1 MEAFLPTPVVPSNAP
16 LWSDIDQD
24 SRILKEQCGN
34 RQLGYLQTQSS
45 LDYYSNLNDDSTC
58 GSAGGRPSAYQALQF
73 GRARPGKLQHSWMA
87 GLAQKYDPGAQHLL
101 NNVNSGRFRG
111 LGNMPTDDQEKDQ
124 EAERKARMLATRF
137 LRCDGYIK
145 YRNRQPKEKKGN
157 KEDAKWPDHIE
168 DAFIVAL
175 CRHPPCGRKKSKA
188 PGEQH
193 NDDAKAMGRNEL
205 IADYIFRNTG
215 DVRTRKQVSSHIQ
228 VLKPFVQNEAI
239 IMRFLATPGEKE
251 SAATKAARK
260 RASVYNPDTQS
271 RMSSLNQH
279 RNFSLQTG
287 FDLQPEEFCMFMRS
301 CKGSETLHTYSAT
314 EGFNPS
320 SYFVQ
325 TQAELYDCFPGLA
338 NVPLER
344 FARGK
349 FLALHVP
356 IVLHSKNLVGDTEL
370 AIRWV
375 FKAPARNPPIS
386 ISSRTRLYL
395 NGRPM
400 YCDRLGNRQFYDN
413 QNFELTEEMHQDW
426 LNFTKEYDAAEVP
439 ENNDALD
446 VNSNGH
452 YSSNGGTIQYYVPF
466 SSTFWARYL
475 YHVVLLQRQATDLE
489 NRPLQ
494 PDETSED
501 RHDQLSKKCLEV
513 SSALGELTAV
523 QEIIA
528 RSELGEPQ
536 VVLTVHFSFSHAA
549 SKEAAVT
556 TWQYLDMASAFD
568 DAIPL
573 SAGGVSQI
581 SQSASDSQESAL
593 SVQDAYGGGSHD
605 YAGFDL
611 SAVNSGHHYPDPTHK
626 STNELASPI
635 ELHDT
640 QATAGYNTSW
650 LLPTSTSDLD
660 HLAATV
666 LDPLLPHNSQANLQQ
681 HNLHDVNSFDFSN
694 GNISISLDS
703 SALSPHPP
711 LPQSSAAFSSAIDA
725 LDLDLAATDPLLLQ
739 PSRTTTPWLTSSNAT
754 PTDYGALF
762 SQPHSPATAAFP
774 DYSNSNGADLADHLA
789 AAAGGLTDTF
799 DVNSLPTSFSL
810 SAHQA
815 FAGAGNGTSDLDPTS
830 RQHSF
835 STVPEDTEA
844 GGVALHDTNHF
855 SPTTHQGFGY
865 MKGEFSQQDGF
876 ALSQPQQEGFEAGR
890 QDSFATS
897 HTDSFVGGTDTHD
910 FAHSFDVGADTGF
923 DISDLRSGSQNQP
936 HSQNHRETWG
946 GAGF

>member
-1 MEAFLPTPVVPSNAP
+1 MESFRPTPVVPSNAP

-34 RQLGYLQTQSS
+34 RQLGYLQTQNN
-45 LDYYSNLNDDSTC
+45 LEYYSNLNDDSTC
-58 GSAGGRPSAYQALQF
+58 GSAGGRPAAYQPLQY
-73 GRARPGKLQHSWMA
+73 GRPRPGKLQHSWMA
-87 GLAQKYDPGAQHLL
+87 GLAQKYEPGSQHLL
-101 NNVNSGRFRG
+101 NNVNRGRFRG

-124 EAERKARMLATRF
+124 EAERKARLLASRF

-260 RASVYNPDTQS
+260 RASVYNPDSQS
-271 RMSSLNQH
+271 RMSSLNQQ
-279 RNFSLQTG
+279 RNYSLQTG

-314 EGFNPS
+314 ESFGPS
-320 SYFVQ
+320 SCFVQ

-344 FARGK
+344 FSMGK

-356 IVLHSKNLVGDTEL
+356 IVLHSKNLVGDIEL

-375 FKAPARNPPIS
+375 FKAPARNPPVS
-386 ISSRTRLYL
+386 VSSRTRLYL

-413 QNFELTEEMHQDW
+413 QNFEVTEEMHQDW
-426 LNFTKEYDAAEVP
+426 LNFTKEYDAAEVS

-446 VNSNGH
+446 MNSNGH
-452 YSSNGGTIQYYVPF
+452 CSSSGGMIQYYVPF

-494 PDETSED
+494 PDETAED

-513 SSALGELTAV
+513 CSALSELTAV

-528 RSELGEPQ
+528 RTELGEPR

-568 DAIPL
+568 DAMPM
-573 SAGGVSQI
+573 SAGGVSQV

-593 SVQDAYGGGSHD
+593 SVQDAYTGGSHD

-611 SAVNSGHHYPDPTHK
+611 SAVNNEHHYPDPTLK
-626 STNELASPI
+626 NTNELASPI
-635 ELHDT
+635 DLHDT
-640 QATAGYNTSW
+640 QATAGYSTSW

-666 LDPLLPHNSQANLQQ
+666 LDPLLPHSSQSNLQQ

-703 SALSPHPP
+703 SALSPHQP

-725 LDLDLAATDPLLLQ
+725 LDLDLTATDPLLLQ
-739 PSRTTTPWLTSSNAT
+739 PSRTTTPWLMSSNAT

-762 SQPHSPATAAFP
+762 SQPHSPASAAFP
-774 DYSNSNGADLADHLA
+774 DYSNSNGAELADHLA

-799 DVNSLPTSFSL
+799 DVNSFSL
-810 SAHQA
+810 SANQA

-830 RQHSF
+830 RQQSF
-835 STVPEDTEA
+835 SAVPEDTEA
-844 GGVALHDTNHF
+844 GGVALHDDHHF

-865 MKGEFSQQDGF
+865 MKADF
-876 ALSQPQQEGFEAGR
+876 PQQESFGLSQQQQEEFEQGR

-897 HTDSFVGGTDTHD
+897 HTESFVGGTDTHN
-910 FAHSFDVGADTGF
+910 FAHSFDVSADTGF
-923 DISDLRSGSQNQP
+923 DISDLRSGAQSRP
-936 HSQNHRETWG
+936 HSQNHRETWA

>member
-1 MEAFLPTPVVPSNAP
+1 
-16 LWSDIDQD
+16 
-24 SRILKEQCGN
+24 
-34 RQLGYLQTQSS
+34 
-45 LDYYSNLNDDSTC
+45 
-58 GSAGGRPSAYQALQF
+58 
-73 GRARPGKLQHSWMA
+73 
-87 GLAQKYDPGAQHLL
+87 
-101 NNVNSGRFRG
+101 
-111 LGNMPTDDQEKDQ
+111 
-124 EAERKARMLATRF
+124 
-137 LRCDGYIK
+137 
-145 YRNRQPKEKKGN
+145 
-157 KEDAKWPDHIE
+157 
-168 DAFIVAL
+168 
-175 CRHPPCGRKKSKA
+175 
-188 PGEQH
+188 
-193 NDDAKAMGRNEL
+193 
-205 IADYIFRNTG
+205 
-215 DVRTRKQVSSHIQ
+215 
-228 VLKPFVQNEAI
+228 
-239 IMRFLATPGEKE
+239 MRFLATPGEKE

-260 RASVYNPDTQS
+260 RASVYNPDPQS
-271 RMSSLNQH
+271 RMGSLNQQ
-279 RNFSLQTG
+279 RNYSLQTG

-314 EGFNPS
+314 ESFGPS
-320 SYFVQ
+320 SCFVQ

-356 IVLHSKNLVGDTEL
+356 IVLHSKNLVGDIEL

-375 FKAPARNPPIS
+375 FKAPARNPPVS
-386 ISSRTRLYL
+386 VSSRTRLYL

-413 QNFELTEEMHQDW
+413 QNFEVTEGMHQDW
-426 LNFTKEYDAAEVP
+426 LNFTKEYDAAEVS
-439 ENNDALD
+439 ENNDALE

-452 YSSNGGTIQYYVPF
+452 CSSSGDMIQYYVPF

-494 PDETSED
+494 PDETAED
-501 RHDQLSKKCLEV
+501 CHDQLSKKCLEV

-528 RSELGEPQ
+528 RTELGEPQ

-549 SKEAAVT
+549 NKAAAVT

-568 DAIPL
+568 DSIPM
-573 SAGGVSQI
+573 SAGGASQV

-593 SVQDAYGGGSHD
+593 SVQDAYAGGSHD
-605 YAGFDL
+605 YAAFDL
-611 SAVNSGHHYPDPTHK
+611 SAVNSGHHYPHPSHK
-626 STNELASPI
+626 NELASPI

-660 HLAATV
+660 HRAATV
-666 LDPLLPHNSQANLQQ
+666 LDPLLPHNSQSNIQQ

-725 LDLDLAATDPLLLQ
+725 LDLDLTATDPLLLQ

-762 SQPHSPATAAFP
+762 SQPHSPASAAFP
-774 DYSNSNGADLADHLA
+774 DYSNSNGAELADHLA

-799 DVNSLPTSFSL
+799 DVNSFSL
-810 SAHQA
+810 SANQA

-835 STVPEDTEA
+835 SAVPEDTEA
-844 GGVALHDTNHF
+844 GGVALHDDHHF

-865 MKGEFSQQDGF
+865 MKAAFPQQESFGLSQQ
-876 ALSQPQQEGFEAGR
+876 QQEGFEQGR

-897 HTDSFVGGTDTHD
+897 HTESFVGGTDIHD
-910 FAHSFDVGADTGF
+910 FAHSFDVNADTGF
-923 DISDLRSGSQNQP
+923 VISDLRSGAQSQP
-936 HSQNHRETWG
+936 HSQNHRETWA

>member
-1 MEAFLPTPVVPSNAP
+1 
-16 LWSDIDQD
+16 
-24 SRILKEQCGN
+24 
-34 RQLGYLQTQSS
+34 
-45 LDYYSNLNDDSTC
+45 
-58 GSAGGRPSAYQALQF
+58 
-73 GRARPGKLQHSWMA
+73 
-87 GLAQKYDPGAQHLL
+87 
-101 NNVNSGRFRG
+101 
-111 LGNMPTDDQEKDQ
+111 
-124 EAERKARMLATRF
+124 
-137 LRCDGYIK
+137 
-145 YRNRQPKEKKGN
+145 
-157 KEDAKWPDHIE
+157 
-168 DAFIVAL
+168 
-175 CRHPPCGRKKSKA
+175 
-188 PGEQH
+188 
-193 NDDAKAMGRNEL
+193 
-205 IADYIFRNTG
+205 
-215 DVRTRKQVSSHIQ
+215 
-228 VLKPFVQNEAI
+228 
-239 IMRFLATPGEKE
+239 
-251 SAATKAARK
+251 
-260 RASVYNPDTQS
+260 
-271 RMSSLNQH
+271 
-279 RNFSLQTG
+279 
-287 FDLQPEEFCMFMRS
+287 
-301 CKGSETLHTYSAT
+301 
-314 EGFNPS
+314 
-320 SYFVQ
+320 
-325 TQAELYDCFPGLA
+325 
-338 NVPLER
+338 
-344 FARGK
+344 
-349 FLALHVP
+349 
-356 IVLHSKNLVGDTEL
+356 
-370 AIRWV
+370 
-375 FKAPARNPPIS
+375 
-386 ISSRTRLYL
+386 
-395 NGRPM
+395 
-400 YCDRLGNRQFYDN
+400 
-413 QNFELTEEMHQDW
+413 
-426 LNFTKEYDAAEVP
+426 
-439 ENNDALD
+439 
-446 VNSNGH
+446 
-452 YSSNGGTIQYYVPF
+452 
-466 SSTFWARYL
+466 
-475 YHVVLLQRQATDLE
+475 
-489 NRPLQ
+489 
-494 PDETSED
+494 
-501 RHDQLSKKCLEV
+501 
-513 SSALGELTAV
+513 
-523 QEIIA
+523 
-528 RSELGEPQ
+528 
-536 VVLTVHFSFSHAA
+536 
-549 SKEAAVT
+549 
-556 TWQYLDMASAFD
+556 MASAFD

-626 STNELASPI
+626 GTNELASPI

-762 SQPHSPATAAFP
+762 SQPHSPATASFP

-799 DVNSLPTSFSL
+799 DVNSLPNSFSL

-815 FAGAGNGTSDLDPTS
+815 FAGAGNGTPDLDPTS

-876 ALSQPQQEGFEAGR
+876 ALSQPQQEGFEPGR

-923 DISDLRSGSQNQP
+923 DINDLRSGSQNQP